1 MNRRTFL
8 LSLGAAALLPAL
20 PETAE
25 AAVWTR
31 LGTARVNG
39 RLDREIIPVGR
50 SRGTFRQIRLRVRD
64 NDLLLLDIV
73 VRYGNGTV
81 DRFSVGRRLIR
92 RGSYTR
98 TFDLR
103 GRDRFIREIYFT
115 YGRFT
120 DRRGPTSVEAWGRR

>member
-1 MNRRTFL
+1 MDRRTFIL
-8 LSLGAAALLPAL
+8 ALGAAALVPAF
-20 PETAE
+20 PEVAE
-25 AAVWTR
+25 AAPWIR

-81 DRFSVGRRLIR
+81 ERFSVRSLIR
-92 RGSYTR
+92 RGRYTR

-120 DRRGPTSVEAWGRR
+120 DRRGSTSVEAWGSR

>member
-1 MNRRTFL
+1 MDRRTFL
-8 LSLGAAALLPAL
+8 LALGSAALVPAL
-20 PETAE
+20 PDAAE
-25 AAVWTR
+25 AASWSR
-31 LGTARVNG
+31 LGVARVNG

-81 DRFSVGRRLIR
+81 ERFSVGRLIR

-103 GRDRFIREIYFT
+103 GRDRSIREIYFT
-115 YGRFT
+115 YSRFT
-120 DRRGPTSVEAWGRR
+120 DRRGSTSVEAWGRR

>member
-1 MNRRTFL
+1 MNRRTFVL
-8 LSLGAAALLPAL
+8 ALGATALVPMLPQ
-20 PETAE
+20 TAE
-25 AAVWTR
+25 AAPWIR
-31 LGTARVNG
+31 LGAARVNG
-39 RLDREIIPVGR
+39 RLDREVIPVGR
-50 SRGTFRQIRLRVRD
+50 SRGTFRRIRLRVRD
-64 NDLLLLDIV
+64 NDLLLLDVV
-73 VRYGNGTV
+73 VRYANGTV
-81 DRFSVGRRLIR
+81 ERFSVRNLIR

>member
-8 LSLGAAALLPAL
+8 LALGATALVPMLPQ
-20 PETAE
+20 TAE
-25 AAVWTR
+25 AAPWIR

-39 RLDREIIPVGR
+39 RLDREVIPVGR
-50 SRGTFRQIRLRVRD
+50 SRGTFRRIRLRVRD
-64 NDLLLLDIV
+64 NDLLLLDVV
-73 VRYGNGTV
+73 VRYANGTV
-81 DRFSVGRRLIR
+81 ERFSVRHLIR

-98 TFDLR
+98 NFDLR